1 MIVTLD
7 TNYLKTC
14 VMNIILMCC
23 DSCAR
28 VDIQYTYFHE
38 SLGRYSVIDHI
49 FVDRSFPRGGGF
61 FTGKYSGECPEK
73 IFPGEISG
81 RELFWEIFMGINFS
95 RDNRDIRGIVQVGV
109 RISVR
114 DYKCLRVAVMI
125 WATLVNTQTHTQTH
139 KRISTS
145 YIPSGQRHQLGLRGN
160 T

>member
-49 FVDRSFPRGGGF
+49 FVDRSFPRGGGDFSPENIRGNVQRKF
-61 FTGKYSGECPEK
+61 FLEKFPGGSCFGRFLWGLIFHGITGISGELYRWVCGSPC
-73 IFPGEISG
+73 
-81 RELFWEIFMGINFS
+81 GIT
-95 RDNRDIRGIVQVGV
+95 
-109 RISVR
+109 SV
-114 DYKCLRVAVMI
+114 YV
-125 WATLVNTQTHTQTH
+125 
-139 KRISTS
+139 
-145 YIPSGQRHQLGLRGN
+145 
-160 T
+160 